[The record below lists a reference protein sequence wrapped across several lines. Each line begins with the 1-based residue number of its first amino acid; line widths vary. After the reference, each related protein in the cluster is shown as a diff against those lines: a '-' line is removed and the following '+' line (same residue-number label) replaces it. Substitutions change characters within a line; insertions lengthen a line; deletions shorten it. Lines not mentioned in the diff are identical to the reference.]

1 MNQKEF
7 KKEDLKKIEEI
18 GISEYAKVY
27 LAEYHG
33 KNYAVKEISKKLIA
47 KSEKKDYLIDAVKK
61 EIDIQ
66 KMMSQF
72 ENSVKYY
79 LDFEDDQYYI
89 IIIEVCDESLAD
101 LLNKKKN

>member
-7 KKEDLKKIEEI
+7 KKEDLKIIERI
-18 GISEYAKVY
+18 GKGNFGKVY

-33 KNYAVKEISKKLIA
+33 KNYAVKKISKEELA
-47 KSEKKDYLIDAVKK
+47 KSEKKDYLIEAVKK

-79 LDFEDDQYYI
+79 LDFEDDKYYI
-89 IIIEVCDESLAD
+89 FIIEVCDESLAN
-101 LLNKKKN
+101 LLKKK